1 MITPTKG
8 IKAGMKETEL
18 NSLEYSQKEKREKG
32 IEEEK
37 RKRALKEKSLNKFE
51 QLSLFIC

>member
-18 NSLEYSQKEKREKG
+18 NSLEYSQKREKKREKG

-37 RKRALKEKSLNKFE
+37 RKRAFKEKVSE
-51 QLSLFIC
+51 